1 MLSARGGLFAK
12 TAATDKHDPCKL
24 IFQDLTPAF
33 TAFSLFFFGLT
44 YLPDDFINYLIEKKI
59 IPQICV
65 LISQHNRRNSVAA
78 SKQGIVQK
86 GFQQGSKGMSKKE
99 NKMKKYLLI
108 FLLMFSLFAPAK
120 SISSEDKAY
129 YIKIPPQNFFIEI
142 YEDGKKIE
150 NRFLYVDLKILDRK
164 DAQWTTIFLDGSRR
178 CIKKDTRRND
188 SERNKDK
195 KYF

>member
-1 MLSARGGLFAK
+1 MIIL
-12 TAATDKHDPCKL
+12 L
-24 IFQDLTPAF
+24 I
-33 TAFSLFFFGLT
+33 
-44 YLPDDFINYLIEKKI
+44 
-59 IPQICV
+59 
-65 LISQHNRRNSVAA
+65 VALLA
-78 SKQGIVQK
+78 PV
-86 GFQQGSKGMSKKE
+86 KGMS
-99 NKMKKYLLI
+99 
-108 FLLMFSLFAPAK
+108 S
-120 SISSEDKAY
+120 DKAN
-129 YIKIPPQNFFIEI
+129 YIKIPPQNIFIEI

>member
-1 MLSARGGLFAK
+1 
-12 TAATDKHDPCKL
+12 
-24 IFQDLTPAF
+24 
-33 TAFSLFFFGLT
+33 
-44 YLPDDFINYLIEKKI
+44 
-59 IPQICV
+59 
-65 LISQHNRRNSVAA
+65 
-78 SKQGIVQK
+78 
-86 GFQQGSKGMSKKE
+86 MS
-99 NKMKKYLLI
+99 
-108 FLLMFSLFAPAK
+108 S
-120 SISSEDKAY
+120 DKAN
-129 YIKIPPQNFFIEI
+129 YIKIPPQNIFIEI